1 MIRGSETVRLAFKL
15 VVRRPGRSVLTLLG
29 LTIGVGAFI
38 AMVSFGEGAR
48 RSVLAQF
55 EALGAN
61 VIRIQPVD
69 SGADLRARPPA
80 PLTDQDVALLTR
92 EATTVARVLPLGQ
105 RRASVGHGSRQHATS
120 VTGAMPEYASV
131 HDWGFE
137 SGGSFDDVDLAQRA
151 KVCVLGATP
160 VRELFGSSDPLGATV
175 TLANAL
181 PCRVIGV
188 LESKGFSTSGNDLDD
203 LVLVPT
209 TTFNLHLSVRE
220 GYASIEIEPVAAAPL
235 DVAADEVTQIMMRG
249 HETAPGE
256 PLDFKVSSPLEVVRA
271 VDRTSRILST
281 LLASIAAVSLLVG
294 GIGIMNIQLVSVAER
309 THEIGIRGAVGASPR
324 QILVHFLVEALL
336 LTALGTLA
344 GIVLGVTAAALV
356 AWRMG
361 WPRVISP
368 SGVTLSAGFGLV
380 VGVAFGYLPARR
392 AANLDPIHALRHE

>member
-137 SGGSFDDVDLAQRA
+137 SGGSFDDVDARCHAGARAVRQQRPA
-151 KVCVLGATP
+151 G
-160 VRELFGSSDPLGATV
+160 RHR
-175 TLANAL
+175 NASQ
-181 PCRVIGV
+181 RVA
-188 LESKGFSTSGNDLDD
+188 
-203 LVLVPT
+203 VPRDRCPGKQG
-209 TTFNLHLSVRE
+209 L
-220 GYASIEIEPVAAAPL
+220 L
-235 DVAADEVTQIMMRG
+235 DVGQ
-249 HETAPGE
+249 
-256 PLDFKVSSPLEVVRA
+256 
-271 VDRTSRILST
+271 
-281 LLASIAAVSLLVG
+281 
-294 GIGIMNIQLVSVAER
+294 
-309 THEIGIRGAVGASPR
+309 
-324 QILVHFLVEALL
+324 
-336 LTALGTLA
+336 
-344 GIVLGVTAAALV
+344 
-356 AWRMG
+356 
-361 WPRVISP
+361 
-368 SGVTLSAGFGLV
+368 
-380 VGVAFGYLPARR
+380 
-392 AANLDPIHALRHE
+392 